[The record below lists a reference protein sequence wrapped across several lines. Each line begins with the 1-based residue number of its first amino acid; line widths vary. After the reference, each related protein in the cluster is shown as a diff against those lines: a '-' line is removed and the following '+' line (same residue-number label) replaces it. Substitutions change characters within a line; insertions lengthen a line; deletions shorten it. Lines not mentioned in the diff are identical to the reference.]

1 MENKLVQCWACG
13 QEFTAEGGWE
23 YCPWCGVLVCF
34 VSKVYLSNSF
44 SLNMLTLPEYRIYTK
59 KVTKE
64 EALRIWTSA
73 SVRDQCVGHEST
85 VQVLNK
91 MGFNA
96 IPNRKEIKLL
106 PGDTMIVF
114 QMRKRLPEGKILSE
128 DEIEQLGY
136 DFYYVEV
143 L

>member
-1 MENKLVQCWACG
+1 
-13 QEFTAEGGWE
+13 
-23 YCPWCGVLVCF
+23 
-34 VSKVYLSNSF
+34 
-44 SLNMLTLPEYRIYTK
+44 MLTLPEYRIYTK